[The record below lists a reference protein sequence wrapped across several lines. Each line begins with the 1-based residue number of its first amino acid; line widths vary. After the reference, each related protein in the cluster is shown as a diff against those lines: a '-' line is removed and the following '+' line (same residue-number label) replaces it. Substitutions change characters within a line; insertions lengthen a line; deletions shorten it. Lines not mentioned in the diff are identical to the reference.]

1 MNFKHSRLL
10 SFVTSVTAAAI
21 AISSLSAMI
30 TAGAETVD
38 SDVFDS
44 QQSYTDT
51 LELYADDASED
62 PGYEKYYEAV
72 NSPQVQFNS
81 IKHLQNIA
89 SITQ

>member
-62 PGYEKYYEAV
+62 P
-72 NSPQVQFNS
+72 
-81 IKHLQNIA
+81 
-89 SITQ
+89 